1 MATEA
6 GALYVA
12 DADRYVPTALTQ
24 GPWSPGHQFG
34 GAPSAL
40 LAHVADA
47 LPSPAPMRIARLTVD
62 LLRPVPIA
70 PLRVEHAVV
79 REGKR
84 IQVVAMG
91 LFANGTEVVRA
102 SVLRMRVVDLRDL
115 DLPAGETFVGP
126 PHVPLRPYRGPQR
139 SVVEPGMRGAVEFAY
154 AREDGMFDDPTWIR
168 LRVPAVAGRPSSAI
182 ERMAYAADAVSGIG
196 HPRGRPLTGI
206 NADIGLSVV
215 RYAEG
220 EWLCLTGGGW
230 TGPEGIGV
238 AQATM
243 TDRRGVVGTVA
254 LSRLVDPAR
263 DDPWGTTV
271 PG

>member
-1 MATEA
+1 MSTEA

-12 DADRYVPTALTQ
+12 DADRYVPTGLTQ
-24 GPWSPGHQFG
+24 GPWSPNHQFG

-40 LAHVADA
+40 LAHVADG
-47 LPSPAPMRIARLTVD
+47 LPSPAPMRVARLTID

-79 REGKR
+79 RDGKR
-84 IQVVAMG
+84 IQVVAMALVAG
-91 LFANGTEVVRA
+91 DVEVVRA
-102 SVLRMRVVDLRDL
+102 SVLRMRIVDLGDF
-115 DLPAGETFVGP
+115 DLPTGATFPGP
-126 PHVPLRPYRGPQR
+126 PEVPVRPYRGPQR
-139 SVVEPGMRGAVEFAY
+139 TSTEPGMRGAAEFAY
-154 AREDGMFDDPTWIR
+154 ARPDGMFDDPTWIR
-168 LRVPAVAGRPSSAI
+168 LRVSIVAGRPSSGI
-182 ERMAYAADAVSGIG
+182 ERMAYAADAVSGLG
-196 HPRGRPLTGI
+196 HPRGLPLTGI

-230 TGPEGIGV
+230 TGPDGIGV

-243 TDRRGVVGTVA
+243 SDRQGVVGTVA
-254 LSRLVDPAR
+254 LSRLVDPAA
-263 DDPWGTTV
+263 DDPWKTPA